1 MSFSKDFQEPLDKI
15 HFTAEGEV
23 TFRAILFTPTV
34 SHVPVRSYTYTCMR
48 SLVSS
53 HSLRIYMLTHTHTH
67 THTHAHTQRG
77 PPDMFT
83 NYAKPSD
90 RIKLY
95 VRRVF
100 ITDDFEDIMP
110 KYLSFIFGVVRA
122 AHPNNAPPNHGNPIL
137 DYLIVK

>member
-1 MSFSKDFQEPLDKI
+1 MSA
-15 HFTAEGEV
+15 T
-23 TFRAILFTPTV
+23 T
-34 SHVPVRSYTYTCMR
+34 
-48 SLVSS
+48 
-53 HSLRIYMLTHTHTH
+53 HSLHYLVHVYMLSHTHTH
-67 THTHAHTQRG
+67 AHAHTHAHTHTQHTHNTHTHAHTQRG